1 MLREKASINAIRK
14 CTGYGVNIL
23 KRIASEHNIPVI
35 NQQSKEN
42 RAYSDFSNVFVENGM
57 HGNSVINRIIK
68 DYDIIPYDK
77 CWLCGLSEWING
89 KLILE
94 IDHINGISNDH
105 RIENLRFLCPNCH
118 SQTETFRSKNIT
130 THRKVSD
137 EVLIDAIKSTENLH
151 QALIKVGL
159 APKGGNYSRAQKLK
173 VALTQWSRSIVC
185 MTSHELANTLLQY
198 PNLPLQV
205 GNNITNFNRGSAIVG
220 NLKVEITNNRIM
232 IDTDTPVLGYT
243 PEEQQHIFDL
253 CLNDEDW
260 RKPVHAVIPDKIFN
274 QYGEIKIAR
283 ILEDAVGRIEISRIE
298 AGYLITGNG
307 YSANGQSR
315 KVQVTKK

>member
-1 MLREKASINAIRK
+1 MSKQLTLAETELIVKMLREKASINAIRK

-42 RAYSDFSNVFVENGM
+42 RAYSDFSNIFVENGM

-68 DYDIIPYDK
+68 DYDIIPHDK

-105 RIENLRFLCPNCH
+105 RVENLRFLCPNCH

-130 THRKVSD
+130 SHQKVSD
-137 EVLIDAIKSTENLH
+137 EVLIDAIKTTENLH

-159 APKGGNYSRAQKLK
+159 APKGGNYSRAQKLR
-173 VALTQWSRSIVC
+173 VALTQ
-185 MTSHELANTLLQY
+185 
-198 PNLPLQV
+198 
-205 GNNITNFNRGSAIVG
+205 
-220 NLKVEITNNRIM
+220 
-232 IDTDTPVLGYT
+232 
-243 PEEQQHIFDL
+243 
-253 CLNDEDW
+253 
-260 RKPVHAVIPDKIFN
+260 
-274 QYGEIKIAR
+274 
-283 ILEDAVGRIEISRIE
+283 
-298 AGYLITGNG
+298 
-307 YSANGQSR
+307 
-315 KVQVTKK
+315 

>member
-1 MLREKASINAIRK
+1 MSKQLTLAETELIVKMLREKASINAIRK

-77 CWLCGLSEWING
+77 CWMCGLSEWING
-89 KLILE
+89 KLTLE
-94 IDHINGISNDH
+94 LDHINGISNDH

-118 SQTETFRSKNIT
+118 SQTDTFRGRNINNG
-130 THRKVSD
+130 RVKVSD

-159 APKGGNYSRAQKLK
+159 APKGGNYSRAQKLR
-173 VALTQWSRSIVC
+173 VALT
-185 MTSHELANTLLQY
+185 
-198 PNLPLQV
+198 
-205 GNNITNFNRGSAIVG
+205 
-220 NLKVEITNNRIM
+220 
-232 IDTDTPVLGYT
+232 
-243 PEEQQHIFDL
+243 
-253 CLNDEDW
+253 
-260 RKPVHAVIPDKIFN
+260 
-274 QYGEIKIAR
+274 
-283 ILEDAVGRIEISRIE
+283 
-298 AGYLITGNG
+298 
-307 YSANGQSR
+307 
-315 KVQVTKK
+315 

>member
-1 MLREKASINAIRK
+1 MSKQLTLAETELIVKMLREKASINAIRK

-77 CWLCGLSEWING
+77 CWMCGLSEWING
-89 KLILE
+89 KLTLE
-94 IDHINGISNDH
+94 LDHINGISNDH

-118 SQTETFRSKNIT
+118 SQTDTFRGRNINNG
-130 THRKVSD
+130 RVKVSD

-173 VALTQWSRSIVC
+173 VALT
-185 MTSHELANTLLQY
+185 
-198 PNLPLQV
+198 
-205 GNNITNFNRGSAIVG
+205 
-220 NLKVEITNNRIM
+220 
-232 IDTDTPVLGYT
+232 
-243 PEEQQHIFDL
+243 
-253 CLNDEDW
+253 
-260 RKPVHAVIPDKIFN
+260 
-274 QYGEIKIAR
+274 
-283 ILEDAVGRIEISRIE
+283 
-298 AGYLITGNG
+298 
-307 YSANGQSR
+307 
-315 KVQVTKK
+315 

>member
-1 MLREKASINAIRK
+1 MSKQLTLAETELIVKMLREKASINAIRK

-42 RAYSDFSNVFVENGM
+42 RAYSDFSNIFVENGM

-68 DYDIIPYDK
+68 DYDIIPHDK

-105 RIENLRFLCPNCH
+105 RIENLRYLCPNCH

-130 THRKVSD
+130 SHQKVSD
-137 EVLIDAIKSTENLH
+137 EVLIDAIKTTENLH

-159 APKGGNYSRAQKLK
+159 TPKGGNYSRAQKLK
-173 VALTQWSRSIVC
+173 VALTQ
-185 MTSHELANTLLQY
+185 
-198 PNLPLQV
+198 
-205 GNNITNFNRGSAIVG
+205 
-220 NLKVEITNNRIM
+220 
-232 IDTDTPVLGYT
+232 
-243 PEEQQHIFDL
+243 
-253 CLNDEDW
+253 
-260 RKPVHAVIPDKIFN
+260 
-274 QYGEIKIAR
+274 
-283 ILEDAVGRIEISRIE
+283 
-298 AGYLITGNG
+298 
-307 YSANGQSR
+307 
-315 KVQVTKK
+315 

>member
-173 VALTQWSRSIVC
+173 VALTQ
-185 MTSHELANTLLQY
+185 
-198 PNLPLQV
+198 
-205 GNNITNFNRGSAIVG
+205 
-220 NLKVEITNNRIM
+220 
-232 IDTDTPVLGYT
+232 
-243 PEEQQHIFDL
+243 
-253 CLNDEDW
+253 
-260 RKPVHAVIPDKIFN
+260 
-274 QYGEIKIAR
+274 
-283 ILEDAVGRIEISRIE
+283 
-298 AGYLITGNG
+298 
-307 YSANGQSR
+307 
-315 KVQVTKK
+315 

>member
-1 MLREKASINAIRK
+1 MSKQLTLAETELIVKMLREKASINAIRK

-42 RAYSDFSNVFVENGM
+42 RAYSDFSNIFVENGM

-68 DYDIIPYDK
+68 DYDIIPHDK

-105 RIENLRFLCPNCH
+105 RVENLRFLCPNCH

-130 THRKVSD
+130 SHQKVSD

-173 VALTQWSRSIVC
+173 VALTQ
-185 MTSHELANTLLQY
+185 
-198 PNLPLQV
+198 
-205 GNNITNFNRGSAIVG
+205 
-220 NLKVEITNNRIM
+220 
-232 IDTDTPVLGYT
+232 
-243 PEEQQHIFDL
+243 
-253 CLNDEDW
+253 
-260 RKPVHAVIPDKIFN
+260 
-274 QYGEIKIAR
+274 
-283 ILEDAVGRIEISRIE
+283 
-298 AGYLITGNG
+298 
-307 YSANGQSR
+307 
-315 KVQVTKK
+315 

>member
-1 MLREKASINAIRK
+1 MSKQLTLAETELIVKMLREKASINAIRK

-130 THRKVSD
+130 THRKVPD

-159 APKGGNYSRAQKLK
+159 SPKGGNYSRAQKLK
-173 VALTQWSRSIVC
+173 VALTQ
-185 MTSHELANTLLQY
+185 
-198 PNLPLQV
+198 
-205 GNNITNFNRGSAIVG
+205 
-220 NLKVEITNNRIM
+220 
-232 IDTDTPVLGYT
+232 
-243 PEEQQHIFDL
+243 
-253 CLNDEDW
+253 
-260 RKPVHAVIPDKIFN
+260 
-274 QYGEIKIAR
+274 
-283 ILEDAVGRIEISRIE
+283 
-298 AGYLITGNG
+298 
-307 YSANGQSR
+307 
-315 KVQVTKK
+315 

>member
-1 MLREKASINAIRK
+1 MSKQLTLAETELIVKMLREKASINAIRK

-42 RAYSDFSNVFVENGM
+42 RAYSDFSNIFVENGM

-68 DYDIIPYDK
+68 DYDIIPHDK

-130 THRKVSD
+130 SHQKVSD
-137 EVLIDAIKSTENLH
+137 EVLIDAIKTTENLH

-159 APKGGNYSRAQKLK
+159 TPKGGNYSRAQKLK
-173 VALTQWSRSIVC
+173 VALTQ
-185 MTSHELANTLLQY
+185 
-198 PNLPLQV
+198 
-205 GNNITNFNRGSAIVG
+205 
-220 NLKVEITNNRIM
+220 
-232 IDTDTPVLGYT
+232 
-243 PEEQQHIFDL
+243 
-253 CLNDEDW
+253 
-260 RKPVHAVIPDKIFN
+260 
-274 QYGEIKIAR
+274 
-283 ILEDAVGRIEISRIE
+283 
-298 AGYLITGNG
+298 
-307 YSANGQSR
+307 
-315 KVQVTKK
+315 

>member
-1 MLREKASINAIRK
+1 MSKQLTLAETELIVKMLREKASINAIRK

-42 RAYSDFSNVFVENGM
+42 RAYSDFSNVFVVNGM

-159 APKGGNYSRAQKLK
+159 SPKGGNYSRAQKLK
-173 VALTQWSRSIVC
+173 VALT
-185 MTSHELANTLLQY
+185 
-198 PNLPLQV
+198 
-205 GNNITNFNRGSAIVG
+205 
-220 NLKVEITNNRIM
+220 
-232 IDTDTPVLGYT
+232 
-243 PEEQQHIFDL
+243 
-253 CLNDEDW
+253 
-260 RKPVHAVIPDKIFN
+260 
-274 QYGEIKIAR
+274 
-283 ILEDAVGRIEISRIE
+283 
-298 AGYLITGNG
+298 
-307 YSANGQSR
+307 
-315 KVQVTKK
+315 

>member
-1 MLREKASINAIRK
+1 MSKQLTLAETELIVKMLREKASINAIRK

-159 APKGGNYSRAQKLK
+159 SPKGGNYSRAQKLK
-173 VALTQWSRSIVC
+173 VALT
-185 MTSHELANTLLQY
+185 
-198 PNLPLQV
+198 
-205 GNNITNFNRGSAIVG
+205 
-220 NLKVEITNNRIM
+220 
-232 IDTDTPVLGYT
+232 
-243 PEEQQHIFDL
+243 
-253 CLNDEDW
+253 
-260 RKPVHAVIPDKIFN
+260 
-274 QYGEIKIAR
+274 
-283 ILEDAVGRIEISRIE
+283 
-298 AGYLITGNG
+298 
-307 YSANGQSR
+307 
-315 KVQVTKK
+315 

>member
-1 MLREKASINAIRK
+1 MSKQLTLAETELIVKMLREKASINAIRK

-42 RAYSDFSNVFVENGM
+42 RAYSDFSNIFVENGM

-68 DYDIIPYDK
+68 DYDIIPHDK

-130 THRKVSD
+130 SHQKVSD

-173 VALTQWSRSIVC
+173 VALTQ
-185 MTSHELANTLLQY
+185 
-198 PNLPLQV
+198 
-205 GNNITNFNRGSAIVG
+205 
-220 NLKVEITNNRIM
+220 
-232 IDTDTPVLGYT
+232 
-243 PEEQQHIFDL
+243 
-253 CLNDEDW
+253 
-260 RKPVHAVIPDKIFN
+260 
-274 QYGEIKIAR
+274 
-283 ILEDAVGRIEISRIE
+283 
-298 AGYLITGNG
+298 
-307 YSANGQSR
+307 
-315 KVQVTKK
+315 

>member
-1 MLREKASINAIRK
+1 MSKQLTLAETELIVKMLREKASINAIRK

-130 THRKVSD
+130 THRKVPD

-159 APKGGNYSRAQKLK
+159 SPKGGNYSRAQKLK
-173 VALTQWSRSIVC
+173 VALT
-185 MTSHELANTLLQY
+185 
-198 PNLPLQV
+198 
-205 GNNITNFNRGSAIVG
+205 
-220 NLKVEITNNRIM
+220 
-232 IDTDTPVLGYT
+232 
-243 PEEQQHIFDL
+243 
-253 CLNDEDW
+253 
-260 RKPVHAVIPDKIFN
+260 
-274 QYGEIKIAR
+274 
-283 ILEDAVGRIEISRIE
+283 
-298 AGYLITGNG
+298 
-307 YSANGQSR
+307 
-315 KVQVTKK
+315 

>member
-1 MLREKASINAIRK
+1 MSKQLTLAETELIVKMLREKASINAIRK

-68 DYDIIPYDK
+68 NYDIIPYDK

-159 APKGGNYSRAQKLK
+159 SPKGGNYSRAQKLK
-173 VALTQWSRSIVC
+173 VALTQ
-185 MTSHELANTLLQY
+185 
-198 PNLPLQV
+198 
-205 GNNITNFNRGSAIVG
+205 
-220 NLKVEITNNRIM
+220 
-232 IDTDTPVLGYT
+232 
-243 PEEQQHIFDL
+243 
-253 CLNDEDW
+253 
-260 RKPVHAVIPDKIFN
+260 
-274 QYGEIKIAR
+274 
-283 ILEDAVGRIEISRIE
+283 
-298 AGYLITGNG
+298 
-307 YSANGQSR
+307 
-315 KVQVTKK
+315 